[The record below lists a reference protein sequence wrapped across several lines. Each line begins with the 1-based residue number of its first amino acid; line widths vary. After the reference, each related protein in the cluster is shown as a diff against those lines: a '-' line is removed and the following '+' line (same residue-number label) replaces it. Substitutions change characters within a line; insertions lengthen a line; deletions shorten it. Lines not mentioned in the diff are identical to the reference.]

1 MMTYFMLFFNFSL
14 QLFAVPEGKSGPQVI
29 EMLTKRAIALGAVLS
44 GSFIVDCETYSSTA
58 SLGKKNT
65 NFFYI
70 FPDSSP
76 WW

>member
-1 MMTYFMLFFNFSL
+1 MMTYFMFVFLNFSL

-58 SLGKKNT
+58 SLGKKHNLLL
-65 NFFYI
+65 NF
-70 FPDSSP
+70 S
-76 WW
+76 